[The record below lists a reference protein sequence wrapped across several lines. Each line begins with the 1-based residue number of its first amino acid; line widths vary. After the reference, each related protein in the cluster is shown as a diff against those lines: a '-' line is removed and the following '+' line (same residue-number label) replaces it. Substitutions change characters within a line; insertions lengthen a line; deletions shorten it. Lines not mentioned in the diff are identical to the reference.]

1 MNQGTGVQDARP
13 VIKLDWQEIF
23 TNESALHQLEN
34 FAIPA
39 FLKRARWFGGKA
51 RVQSGIKIY
60 QIIPIPLKDHFAYIL
75 LVKVRYPD
83 GPTEIY
89 TIPCVYYHGPE
100 AAMQELPS
108 DAIIARVETS
118 HSTGYMADGIYDE
131 GFRNSLYRIISKS
144 SLISG
149 KHYPL
154 KAEAGALLLKEGIEK
169 LPESRVLK
177 ADQSN
182 SALVFN
188 DLYFMKLFRKVEY
201 ARNPDEEIIRFL
213 TNESEFNHIPRFAG
227 SISIH
232 HPEKEPMLLCM
243 MQQMVPNEGSAWE
256 FFMSKLWKQ
265 IPAFAESH
273 VLKDTLPDKPH
284 TLSLNFNDV
293 PLAYREFIDEE
304 TMQMAALLGKRTG
317 EMHLALANANENND
331 FEPIAIDSTW
341 QQGLKHGL
349 SILLD
354 KKFELLRRNLIRVP
368 DGIQEGARIMLEDK
382 QLVHDFFDKV
392 LETPLGGKRI
402 RIHGDFHLGQVLVSD
417 NDVTILDFEGE
428 PDKPHAERR
437 LKYPPLKDVA
447 GMMRS
452 FRYAGYFQLF
462 ELEGRGMLQADEKL
476 MQFADFWYHYVSRS
490 FLGSY
495 LSSMKGSGLLPEG
508 DRVNDMLQVYTFEK
522 AVYEMGYEINNR
534 PDWVVI
540 PLQSLV
546 KFVRHYIHRD

>member
-1 MNQGTGVQDARP
+1 MNQGTGIQDARP
-13 VIKLDWQEIF
+13 VIKIDWQEIF
-23 TNESALHQLEN
+23 TNEPALHQLEN

-51 RVQSGIKIY
+51 RIQSGIKIY

-100 AAMQELPS
+100 TAMQELPS

-118 HSTGYMADGIYDE
+118 HSSGYMADGIYDE
-131 GFRNSLYRIISKS
+131 GFRNSLFRIISNG
-144 SLISG
+144 SLLSG

-154 KAEAGALLLKEGIEK
+154 KAETGQLLSREDLQKTIESK
-169 LPESRVLK
+169 VLK

-188 DLYFMKLFRKVEY
+188 DRYFMKLFRKVEY

-213 TNESEFNHIPRFAG
+213 THESAFHHIPAFAG

-232 HPEKEPMLLCM
+232 HPEKEPMLICM
-243 MQQMVPNEGSAWE
+243 MQQMIPNEGSAWE
-256 FFMSKLWKQ
+256 FFMDKLWASIPEFAASKLSKE
-265 IPAFAESH
+265 A
-273 VLKDTLPDKPH
+273 LPEKPH
-284 TLSLNFNDV
+284 TLSLNSSDV
-293 PLAYREFIDEE
+293 PADFSTFIDEE
-304 TMQMAALLGKRTG
+304 TMNMAALLGKRTG
-317 EMHLALANANENND
+317 EMHLALSKAGENND
-331 FEPIAIDSTW
+331 FEPLAIDATW
-341 QQGLKHGL
+341 QQGLRHGL
-349 SILLD
+349 SNLLD
-354 KKFELLRRNLIRVP
+354 KKFELLKRNLIRVP
-368 DGIQEGARIMLEDK
+368 DSIQEGARIMLEDK
-382 QLVHDFFDKV
+382 QLVHDFFNKV
-392 LETPLGGKRI
+392 LDKPLGGKRI
-402 RIHGDFHLGQVLVSD
+402 RIHGDYHLGQVLVSGQD
-417 NDVTILDFEGE
+417 LIILDFEGE

-462 ELEGRGMLQADEKL
+462 ELEAQGKLEATEKL

-490 FLGSY
+490 FLGTY
-495 LSSMKGSGLLPEG
+495 LETMKNSGLIPEG
-508 DRVNDMLQVYTFEK
+508 ERLNDMLQVYTFEK

-546 KFVRHYIHRD
+546 KFVKHYIHKD